1 MKRHCVILLFVPLIA
16 VLQTC
21 ADLGSEDKEDIKNVV
36 KSDSVSVSIGQII
49 TVENNINQTII
60 ITDSLAHIDYGL
72 KYPVTYE
79 FGIPQDSE
87 NINVYRKYN
96 ASQDWFLIDKKTSN
110 DFFNGIEAVRFD
122 YDENIAY
129 VSVGFSILSDTI
141 YIKIENNIN
150 EKIHI
155 SFKRISKHYDNRR
168 AAVTVTAD
176 DWADYSNE
184 KFIQACQNFRS
195 YNLWYSV
202 AIVTRWIDN
211 QSTWND
217 IQGQLDDGLIEVVS
231 HSRTHP
237 YVPYAD
243 LEGEVVGSKQDII
256 NNLDLLNLNRS
267 GSKEYVYTWVAP
279 YGEYS
284 EAIDTMTSNAKY
296 LVSRLFYYNNIY
308 FSDWDSNLNKF
319 NPVNASIEVGN
330 SSYWGS
336 TDINE
341 LNAAFDNAIDSKGIY
356 HLVTHPNILEWDKDF
371 TWSHLEYI
379 SNRRDI
385 WYVGF
390 GHLYLYHYISN
401 SK

>member
-1 MKRHCVILLFVPLIA
+1 MKRLLVILLFVPLIT
-16 VLQTC
+16 VLQSC
-21 ADLGSEDKEDIKNVV
+21 ADFGSEDKEEIKNIVE
-36 KSDSVSVSIGQII
+36 SDSVSVSIGQII

-79 FGIPQDSE
+79 FEIPQDSE
-87 NINVYRKYN
+87 NLNVYRKYN

-110 DFFNGIEAVRFD
+110 DFFNGIEAVRF
-122 YDENIAY
+122 YHDENIAY

-141 YIKIENNIN
+141 YIKIDNNIN
-150 EKIHI
+150 KNIHI
-155 SFKRISKHYDNRR
+155 SFKRISKYYDNRE
-168 AAVTVTAD
+168 AALTITAD

-202 AIVTRWIDN
+202 AIITRWIDN

-237 YVPYAD
+237 NVPYAD
-243 LEGEVVGSKQDII
+243 LEGEVLGSKQDII
-256 NNLDLLNLNRS
+256 NNLNLINLNRS
-267 GSKEYVYTWVAP
+267 GSKEYVYAWVAP

-356 HLVTHPNILEWDKDF
+356 HLITHPNILEWDKDF

-379 SNRRDI
+379 SNRKDI

-390 GHLYLYHYISN
+390 GHLYLYNYISN

>member
-1 MKRHCVILLFVPLIA
+1 MKRLLVILLFVPLIT
-16 VLQTC
+16 VLQSC
-21 ADLGSEDKEDIKNVV
+21 ADFGSEDKEEIKNIVE
-36 KSDSVSVSIGQII
+36 SDSVSVSIGQII

-79 FGIPQDSE
+79 FEIPQDSE
-87 NINVYRKYN
+87 NLNVYRKYN

-110 DFFNGIEAVRFD
+110 DFFNGIEAVRFN

-141 YIKIENNIN
+141 YIKIDNNIN
-150 EKIHI
+150 KNIHI
-155 SFKRISKHYDNRR
+155 SFKRISKYYDNRE
-168 AAVTVTAD
+168 AALTITAD

-202 AIVTRWIDN
+202 AIITRWIDN

-217 IQGQLDDGLIEVVS
+217 IQGQLDEGLIEVVS

-237 YVPYAD
+237 NVPYAD
-243 LEGEVVGSKQDII
+243 LEGEVLGSKQDII
-256 NNLDLLNLNRS
+256 NNLNLINLNRS
-267 GSKEYVYTWVAP
+267 GSKEYVYAWVAP

-341 LNAAFDNAIDSKGIY
+341 LNVAFDNAIDSKGIY
-356 HLVTHPNILEWDKDF
+356 HLITHPNILEWDKDF

-379 SNRRDI
+379 SNRKDI

>member
-1 MKRHCVILLFVPLIA
+1 MKHHCFILLFVPLIA

-21 ADLGSEDKEDIKNVV
+21 ADLGSENKEDIKNVV

-202 AIVTRWIDN
+202 AIITRWIDN

-267 GSKEYVYTWVAP
+267 GSKEYVYAWVAP

>member
-1 MKRHCVILLFVPLIA
+1 MKRLLVILLFVPLIT
-16 VLQTC
+16 VLQSC
-21 ADLGSEDKEDIKNVV
+21 ADFGSEDKEEIKNIVE
-36 KSDSVSVSIGQII
+36 SDSVSVSIGQII

-79 FGIPQDSE
+79 FEIPQDSE
-87 NINVYRKYN
+87 NLNVYRKYN

-110 DFFNGIEAVRFD
+110 DFFNGIEAVRFN

-141 YIKIENNIN
+141 YIKIDNNIN
-150 EKIHI
+150 KNIHI
-155 SFKRISKHYDNRR
+155 SFKRISKYYDNRE
-168 AAVTVTAD
+168 AALTITAD

-202 AIVTRWIDN
+202 AIITRWIDN

-217 IQGQLDDGLIEVVS
+217 IQGQLDEGLIEVVS

-237 YVPYAD
+237 NVPYAD
-243 LEGEVVGSKQDII
+243 LEGEVLGSKQDII
-256 NNLDLLNLNRS
+256 NNLNLINLNRS
-267 GSKEYVYTWVAP
+267 GSKEYVYAWVAP

-296 LVSRLFYYNNIY
+296 LVSRLFHYNNIY

-356 HLVTHPNILEWDKDF
+356 HLITHPNILEWDKDF

-379 SNRRDI
+379 SNRKDI

-390 GHLYLYHYISN
+390 GHLYLYNYISN

>member
-1 MKRHCVILLFVPLIA
+1 MKRLLVILLFVPLIT
-16 VLQTC
+16 VLQSC
-21 ADLGSEDKEDIKNVV
+21 ADFGSEDKEEIKNIVE
-36 KSDSVSVSIGQII
+36 SDSVSVSIGQII

-79 FGIPQDSE
+79 FEIPQDSE
-87 NINVYRKYN
+87 NLNVYRKYN

-110 DFFNGIEAVRFD
+110 DFFNGVEAVRFN

-141 YIKIENNIN
+141 YIKIDNNIN
-150 EKIHI
+150 KNIHI
-155 SFKRISKHYDNRR
+155 SFKRISKYYDNRE
-168 AAVTVTAD
+168 AALTITAD

-202 AIVTRWIDN
+202 AIITRWIGN

-217 IQGQLDDGLIEVVS
+217 IQGQLDEGLIEVVS

-237 YVPYAD
+237 NVPYAD
-243 LEGEVVGSKQDII
+243 LEGEVLGSKQDII
-256 NNLDLLNLNRS
+256 NNLNLINLNRS
-267 GSKEYVYTWVAP
+267 GSKEYVYAWVAP

-284 EAIDTMTSNAKY
+284 EAIDTITSNAKY

-356 HLVTHPNILEWDKDF
+356 HLITHPNILDWDKDF
-371 TWSHLEYI
+371 TSSHLEYI
-379 SNRRDI
+379 SNRKDI

>member
-1 MKRHCVILLFVPLIA
+1 MKRHCFILLFVPLIA

-21 ADLGSEDKEDIKNVV
+21 ADLGSENKEDIKNVV

-87 NINVYRKYN
+87 NINVYKKYN

-267 GSKEYVYTWVAP
+267 GSKEYVYAWVAP

>member
-1 MKRHCVILLFVPLIA
+1 MKRLLVILLFVPLIT
-16 VLQTC
+16 VLQSC
-21 ADLGSEDKEDIKNVV
+21 ADFGSEDKEEIKNIVE
-36 KSDSVSVSIGQII
+36 SDSVSVSIGQII

-79 FGIPQDSE
+79 FEIPQDSE
-87 NINVYRKYN
+87 NLNVYRKYN

-110 DFFNGIEAVRFD
+110 DFFNGIEAVRFN

-141 YIKIENNIN
+141 YIKIDNNIN
-150 EKIHI
+150 KNIHI
-155 SFKRISKHYDNRR
+155 SFKRISKYYDNRE
-168 AAVTVTAD
+168 AALTITAD

-202 AIVTRWIDN
+202 AIITRWIDN

-237 YVPYAD
+237 NVPYAD
-243 LEGEVVGSKQDII
+243 LEGEVLGSKQDII
-256 NNLDLLNLNRS
+256 NNLNLLNLNRS
-267 GSKEYVYTWVAP
+267 GSKEYVYAWVAP

-379 SNRRDI
+379 SNRKDI

-390 GHLYLYHYISN
+390 GHLYLYNYISN

>member
-1 MKRHCVILLFVPLIA
+1 MKRLLVILLFVPLIT
-16 VLQTC
+16 VLQSC
-21 ADLGSEDKEDIKNVV
+21 ADFGSEDKEEIKNIVE
-36 KSDSVSVSIGQII
+36 SDSVSVSIGQII

-79 FGIPQDSE
+79 FEIPQDSE
-87 NINVYRKYN
+87 NLNVYRKYN

-110 DFFNGIEAVRFD
+110 DFFNGIEAVRFN

-141 YIKIENNIN
+141 YIKIDNNIN
-150 EKIHI
+150 KNIHI
-155 SFKRISKHYDNRR
+155 SFKRISKYYDNRE
-168 AAVTVTAD
+168 AALTITAD

-202 AIVTRWIDN
+202 AIITRWIDN

-237 YVPYAD
+237 NVPYAD
-243 LEGEVVGSKQDII
+243 LEGEVLGSKQDII
-256 NNLDLLNLNRS
+256 NNLNLINLNRS
-267 GSKEYVYTWVAP
+267 GSKEYVYAWVAP

-341 LNAAFDNAIDSKGIY
+341 LNVAFDNAIDSKGIY
-356 HLVTHPNILEWDKDF
+356 HLITHPNILEWDKDF

-379 SNRRDI
+379 SNRKDI

-390 GHLYLYHYISN
+390 GHLYLYNYISN

>member
-1 MKRHCVILLFVPLIA
+1 MKHHCFILLFVPLIA

-267 GSKEYVYTWVAP
+267 GSKEYVYAWVAP

>member
-1 MKRHCVILLFVPLIA
+1 MKRLLVILLFVPLIT
-16 VLQTC
+16 VLQSC
-21 ADLGSEDKEDIKNVV
+21 ADFGSEDKEEIKNIVE
-36 KSDSVSVSIGQII
+36 SDSVSVSIGQII
-49 TVENNINQTII
+49 TVENNINQIII

-79 FGIPQDSE
+79 FEIPQDSE
-87 NINVYRKYN
+87 NLNVYRKYN

-110 DFFNGIEAVRFD
+110 DFFNGVEAVRFN

-141 YIKIENNIN
+141 YIKIDNNIN
-150 EKIHI
+150 KNIHI
-155 SFKRISKHYDNRR
+155 SFKRISKYYDNRE
-168 AAVTVTAD
+168 AAVTITAD

-202 AIVTRWIDN
+202 AIITRWIDN

-237 YVPYAD
+237 NVPYAD
-243 LEGEVVGSKQDII
+243 LEGEVLGSKQDII
-256 NNLDLLNLNRS
+256 NNLNLINLNRS
-267 GSKEYVYTWVAP
+267 GSKEYVYAWVAP

-356 HLVTHPNILEWDKDF
+356 HLITHPNILDWDKDF
-371 TWSHLEYI
+371 TSSHLEYI
-379 SNRRDI
+379 SNRKDI

>member
-1 MKRHCVILLFVPLIA
+1 MKRLLVILLFVPLIT
-16 VLQTC
+16 VLQSC
-21 ADLGSEDKEDIKNVV
+21 ADFGSEDKEEIKNIVE
-36 KSDSVSVSIGQII
+36 SDSVSVSIGQII

-79 FGIPQDSE
+79 FEIPQDSE
-87 NINVYRKYN
+87 NLNVYRKYN

-110 DFFNGIEAVRFD
+110 DFFNGIEAVRFN

-141 YIKIENNIN
+141 YIKIDNNIN
-150 EKIHI
+150 KNIHI
-155 SFKRISKHYDNRR
+155 SFKRISKYYDNRE
-168 AAVTVTAD
+168 AALTITAD

-202 AIVTRWIDN
+202 AIITRWIDN

-217 IQGQLDDGLIEVVS
+217 IQGQLDEGLIEVVS

-237 YVPYAD
+237 NVPYAD
-243 LEGEVVGSKQDII
+243 LEGEVLGSKQDII
-256 NNLDLLNLNRS
+256 NNLNLINLNRS
-267 GSKEYVYTWVAP
+267 GSKEYVYAWVAP

-390 GHLYLYHYISN
+390 GHLYLYHYISD